1 MNTSFKKEALQSYK
15 DLMRRKEESGKKSR
29 YNMPQK
35 SNAPDTSQKE
45 NENSGND
52 EEHIMDLL
60 STEGMASGGLELQ
73 KQGIAVLLERKR
85 KQNEDGN
92 GRTRSP
98 TRTSGKVLVLVV
110 P

>member
-1 MNTSFKKEALQSYK
+1 
-15 DLMRRKEESGKKSR
+15 MRRKEESGKKSR